1 MTGRLLVAAVALAGI
16 TGATVL
22 GWVFGDLTGFRRG
35 FREGCNL
42 ERRNQLAQQHRRHII
57 AVPGCPQCETRR
69 TS

>member
-1 MTGRLLVAAVALAGI
+1 MTGRLLVVVVAMVGM
-16 TGATVL
+16 TGTAVL
-22 GWVFGDLTGFRRG
+22 GRVFGELTGFRRG

-69 TS
+69 PS